1 MNQCQL
7 AKLLLCHETLP
18 LTVSPKILQI
28 KISTELLVF
37 SILRRSSHSAPNF
50 KRTPNPRN
58 CVKLFSKMPKIPKPD
73 DIPKFTRGTVDSA
86 SQKATAG
93 DPMGSSTPVPNPVA
107 STQALPDTSK
117 AEGSPSNP
125 PTQQRSGAR
134 YRKKRKAKKPPE
146 QNVEQRAEVLDG
158 HVRRGIFDAM
168 NMPLEGEPALE
179 RYLMPEE
186 VATTEVSPTENT
198 SSSALH
204 DQPEPE
210 HNVESPEDE
219 NDVKREEA
227 STSAAILVGAV
238 GAQQS
243 FDIPPAS
250 RDHAEPEASC
260 EPQGNKDKCAHIV
273 NCTPMARR
281 FRPAAQ
287 FSKWLFPA

>member
-1 MNQCQL
+1 
-7 AKLLLCHETLP
+7 
-18 LTVSPKILQI
+18 
-28 KISTELLVF
+28 
-37 SILRRSSHSAPNF
+37 
-50 KRTPNPRN
+50 
-58 CVKLFSKMPKIPKPD
+58 MPKIPKPD
-73 DIPKFTRGTVDSA
+73 DIPNFTRGTVNSA
-86 SQKATAG
+86 FQKATAG
-93 DPMGSSTPVPNPVA
+93 NPMGSSTPVPNPVA

-168 NMPLEGEPALE
+168 NMPLEGEPAVE

-186 VATTEVSPTENT
+186 VATAEISPTENT

-204 DQPEPE
+204 DQPELE

-227 STSAAILVGAV
+227 STSAAILA

-243 FDIPPAS
+243 SDIPPAS
-250 RDHAEPEASC
+250 RDHAKPEASC
-260 EPQGNKDKCAHIV
+260 EPQRNEDTWAHIK
-273 NCTPMARR
+273 NSAPMTRR
-281 FRPAAQ
+281 FRPTRTVFEMA
-287 FSKWLFPA
+287 FSPPDVDTEMWGGEWVDARRDEVEEEWEKVYEEFEDEDYD